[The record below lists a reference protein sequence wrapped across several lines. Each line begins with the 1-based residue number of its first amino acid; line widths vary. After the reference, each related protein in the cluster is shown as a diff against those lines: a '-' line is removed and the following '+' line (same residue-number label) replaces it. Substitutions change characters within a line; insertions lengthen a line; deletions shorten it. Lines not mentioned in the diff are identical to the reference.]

1 VIAFTGK
8 TDHTFPP
15 TLAVSTQA
23 PFSDAARTATRK
35 VLDVLDPFAHRR
47 ATDLSTECGS
57 SSDRALPVG

>member
-35 VLDVLDPFAHRR
+35 VLDVLDPFNAGPQICP
-47 ATDLSTECGS
+47 TECGS